1 MKQVILGLL
10 GTAIVIYTVV
20 SCLSIYSISSRR
32 NEMENCLATVL
43 KQNMDEYYVRL
54 VPTWV
59 KKEKEEEKEAKH
71 KKTGRTDKT
80 GGKDKAGEKQEDGE
94 TEEDEWEIVYVPVRK
109 CSDAQ
114 VEAFVKQDLTGQLR
128 SDSKVRISVYACD
141 MEQGILSVGITEQ
154 FYLPNGMKKTIQ
166 CSKTLVVE

>member
-59 KKEKEEEKEAKH
+59 KKEKQEEKETKH
-71 KKTGRTDKT
+71 RKSGETKKE
-80 GGKDKAGEKQEDGE
+80 GEKKED
-94 TEEDEWEIVYVPVRK
+94 EDEWELVYVPMRK

-128 SDSKVRISVYACD
+128 SDSRVRISVYACD
-141 MEQGILSVGITEQ
+141 MEKGILSVGITEQ
-154 FYLPNGMKKTIQ
+154 FYLPNGMEKTIR